1 MSGLVAPPEVPDA
14 VSRRLHPAAIG
25 VAVGTVAMTAG
36 TFAPWLAS
44 GASARNLYSSAGLV
58 QRLAGLGRP
67 VGLALDALPLTGAY
81 CIAAGVAYVTGRR
94 RIAAGAIAL
103 LAVVF
108 AGIALAALSHR
119 RPGEIHLLAVGPS
132 VTLAGALFCL
142 AAMLT
147 AAGQRQHT
155 VRGRRRT
162 LLSRPTSSPD
172 RATSTNPMAGPISD
186 PAHTPAPA
194 PAPSTTPSTT
204 PSTMPSP
211 MTNLSQGRPRMME
224 FR

>member
-1 MSGLVAPPEVPDA
+1 MSGLAAPAEVPGA
-14 VSRRLHPAAIG
+14 ASRRLHPAAIG
-25 VAVGTVAMTAG
+25 VAVGAVTMTAG

-67 VGLALDALPLTGAY
+67 VGLALDALPLTGVY

-108 AGIALAALSHR
+108 AGIAVAALSHR

-132 VTLAGALFCL
+132 VTLAGALLCL
-142 AAMLT
+142 AAVFAA
-147 AAGQRQHT
+147 AAGQLQHA
-155 VRGRRRT
+155 VRARRRAVP
-162 LLSRPTSSPD
+162 SRPASSPD
-172 RATSTNPMAGPISD
+172 RATNPLAGPTPD
-186 PAHTPAPA
+186 PTNTPN
-194 PAPSTTPSTT
+194 PAPSPT
-204 PSTMPSP
+204 PSP
-211 MTNLSQGRPRMME
+211 MNNLSQGRPRMME